1 MAVARALPD
10 LTRTEDFLAWVW
22 EQDYK
27 YEMIEGRLVMMAGG
41 TRRHAIIAVNAT
53 IALGNRLLGKP
64 CRVFNSD
71 YLVQASHNNR
81 YYPDVSVACG
91 ETRDYT
97 DRPVLVI
104 EVLSPTTQ
112 REDLGAKLR
121 NYLRV
126 PGLRYVLYLWQDQ
139 VRARLWRPGQEDG
152 ATPQEIDRLDVE
164 IDLPDLGV
172 VLPMTELYR
181 DVEFEAR

>member
-41 TRRHAIIAVNAT
+41 TRRHATIAVNAT
-53 IALGNRLLGKP
+53 ITLGNRLLGKP

-71 YLVQASHNNR
+71 YLVQVARNNR

-97 DRPVLVI
+97 DRPVLVV
-104 EVLSPTTQ
+104 EVLSPTTR
-112 REDLGAKLR
+112 REDLGPKL
-121 NYLRV
+121 
-126 PGLRYVLYLWQDQ
+126 
-139 VRARLWRPGQEDG
+139 
-152 ATPQEIDRLDVE
+152 
-164 IDLPDLGV
+164 
-172 VLPMTELYR
+172 
-181 DVEFEAR
+181 